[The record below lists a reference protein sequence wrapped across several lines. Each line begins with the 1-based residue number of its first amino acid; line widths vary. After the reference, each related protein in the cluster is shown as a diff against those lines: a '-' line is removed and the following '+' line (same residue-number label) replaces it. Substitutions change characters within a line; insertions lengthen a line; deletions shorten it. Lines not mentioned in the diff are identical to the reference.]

1 MSKISALAMTLIDV
15 RFGIDEVDHW
25 GVNGSMYE
33 SGLVHQNSLSNLV
46 VGTSITITDEII
58 RAVDGSN

>member
-25 GVNGSMYE
+25 GVSGSMYE

>member
-1 MSKISALAMTLIDV
+1 MVSTPAMTFIDV
-15 RFGIDEVDHW
+15 RFGIDEAEHW
-25 GVNGSMYE
+25 CVVNRSMYD

-46 VGTSITITDEII
+46 GEYTSMKTTEEII